1 MAIWKVQ
8 PGPFAGRW
16 LFNSSCG
23 SAMSHLEL
31 EQLDTLK
38 HPANA
43 CLFLREKGRLN
54 SVTKTW
60 IEQACA
66 AFVQIHPA
74 LQQLLLQP
82 LVPLLLSPGK
92 EQQCQP
98 WLPLFQTSKHL
109 LRFRVFGPP
118 KNIPKTS
125 SLRGIPPGMSRVS
138 QVFGILI
145 GSWLAIQLAH
155 PLGVPNATA
164 HSGETRFFPS
174 HGRYPGNAWLP

>member
-1 MAIWKVQ
+1 
-8 PGPFAGRW
+8 
-16 LFNSSCG
+16 
-23 SAMSHLEL
+23 MSHLEL

-82 LVPLLLSPGK
+82 LVPLLPLSPGK
-92 EQQCQP
+92 EQ
-98 WLPLFQTSKHL
+98 LPTRFFQTPTSAMAVIVPDIQTPPEVPYL
-109 LRFRVFGPP
+109 GP

-125 SLRGIPPGMSRVS
+125 SLRRYSPGMSRVS
-138 QVFGILI
+138 QVFGISI
-145 GSWLAIQLAH
+145 CPVAHGWPFTTGH

-174 HGRYPGNAWLP
+174 HGRYPGSAWNSHD